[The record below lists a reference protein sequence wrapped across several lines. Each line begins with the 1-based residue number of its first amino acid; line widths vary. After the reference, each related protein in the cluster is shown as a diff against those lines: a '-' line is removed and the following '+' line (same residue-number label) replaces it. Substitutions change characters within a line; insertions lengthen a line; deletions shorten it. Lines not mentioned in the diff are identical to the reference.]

1 MSKEVKQKQFKD
13 IAALF
18 WQIKQILNT
27 LSPPCELKFI
37 HCKRQKP
44 NRLWASVTNKNRGK

>member
-13 IAALF
+13 IAALL

-27 LSPPCELKFI
+27 LIPPCELKFI